1 MELVFYLPSLLKK
14 ATRATAKIE
23 RNIMSGRKRER
34 ERGGGGKRGYEYV
47 TRVHRIRSMSSN
59 FRPIYVPSLES

>member
-23 RNIMSGRKRER
+23 RKIMSGRKRER
-34 ERGGGGKRGYEYV
+34 EGRGGKRGYEYV

-59 FRPIYVPSLES
+59 FRPIYVPSLEN

>member
-23 RNIMSGRKRER
+23 RNITSGRKRER
-34 ERGGGGKRGYEYV
+34 EGEGEE
-47 TRVHRIRSMSSN
+47 RV
-59 FRPIYVPSLES
+59 